1 MEFGEAV
8 RSRRQARGMTLGELA
23 EAAGLSKAMLSEI
36 ETLKKNPTLRIAC
49 SIALALDC
57 QISDLLDVPGTEDTF
72 QPLTAENRR
81 VLVDASSG
89 VQRIL
94 LAPQMVKHGVQVLH
108 FVFPPGA
115 VADFNAD
122 AQGVLEHVT
131 CLEGRLRVR
140 VGSQETELGQMESV
154 NFTPMAEHSFTNLED
169 QKESRMLLVVDSSH
183 KLVAPYA
190 QRAARGE

>member
-1 MEFGEAV
+1 TNFANLDISPFSATERGFSGLMGAAGSLRTSRGTFGGVSGGAVRSEWMEFGEAV

-140 VGSQETELGQMESV
+140 VGSQETERS
-154 NFTPMAEHSFTNLED
+154 
-169 QKESRMLLVVDSSH
+169 
-183 KLVAPYA
+183 
-190 QRAARGE
+190 